1 MKLTK
6 SQKLLI
12 KAGRIVEAY
21 RHDLKM
27 SKTNELHKL
36 VIAPMLEDARS
47 MLQETLKEA
56 ALAAEEEERNIYL
69 TKQLTNRQI

>member
-6 SQKLLI
+6 SQRLLI

-21 RHDLKM
+21 KHDLRL
-27 SKTNELHKL
+27 SRTNELHKL
-36 VIAPMLEDARS
+36 VLAPMLEDARL

-56 ALAAEEEERNIYL
+56 SLAAGKEAGND
-69 TKQLTNRQI
+69 

>member
-6 SQKLLI
+6 SQRLLI

-21 RHDLKM
+21 KHDLKL
-27 SKTNELHKL
+27 SRTKALYKL

-56 ALAAEEEERNIYL
+56 ALTANEERKEHSNG
-69 TKQLTNRQI
+69 